1 MLCKS
6 PHSYSLISFLLS
18 ELANGGSKEMPN
30 HNNDDIEQLHSDI
43 KSMEKRFARFL
54 TVTRNSIK
62 ERKVPP
68 ECLVALLSAYR
79 MFPAVRKREDKLLA
93 DRQEDLESASS
104 IDKIFTIVAP
114 FLSFLDFEILED
126 IINNNDLGTES
137 DRQNLTEYSRSLKE
151 FLNSWK
157 VEPCQICRDERELIE
172 SRVKLYLKLD
182 TDSLSMYRNV
192 KVAIARILEVQ
203 VYTLQLCSVQNGCI
217 ELLFLF
223 PKTARS
229 IVLPLLSLR
238 HKLSELEPQVLKIS
252 LEVENTTESLVLK
265 VGFAI

>member
-1 MLCKS
+1 M
-6 PHSYSLISFLLS
+6 INFILLSES
-18 ELANGGSKEMPN
+18 ELANYELEGKQD
-30 HNNDDIEQLHSDI
+30 HNDDDVKQLHSEI

-54 TVTRNSIK
+54 TATRDSIK

-93 DRQEDLESASS
+93 DRQEDLESANS

-126 IINNNDLGTES
+126 IINNKDLGTES
-137 DRQNLTEYSRSLKE
+137 DRHNLTEYSRSLKE

-157 VEPCQICRDERELIE
+157 VEPWKICHNEQELLR

-182 TDSLSMYRNV
+182 TDSLSMYRDV

-203 VYTLQLCSVQNGCI
+203 LYTLQLCSVKDGCI
-217 ELLFLF
+217 ELVFLF
-223 PKTARS
+223 PIIARS
-229 IVLPLLSLR
+229 IALPLQFLR
-238 HKLSELEPQVLKIS
+238 YKLSELKPQVLKIS
-252 LEVENTTESLVLK
+252 IVDENINESLVLK
-265 VGFAI
+265 VGFAIHGSA